1 MAPLSSTSSSSAN
14 LAPLFQN
21 GTNQPISTTPSSL
34 NLKQKSSHDEIK
46 SSDVSE
52 QLATAAAVSSEGI
65 SRPIGTMLPD
75 DDDANDRA
83 QLAASAP
90 SKKLF
95 LSRKRRMNDDSANR
109 DDLKLVKLEPP
120 ANETL
125 QYSFQ
130 SALNTIFSSTSNRQH
145 QPITMDESL
154 SAGAVASALCA
165 TERQAPPRL
174 QQTKGIVTP
183 DTRCSSQPTIRPLET
198 DFCFGPGTS
207 RNPGNKALKHIAYY
221 ATLPYI
227 KETALYVTNENL
239 VIAKKVI
246 AVWTRTGGRFLKPD
260 DKSALWLPVQ
270 DDDFIL
276 SKIQRS
282 IGTWKGA
289 WRRDLKD

>member
-1 MAPLSSTSSSSAN
+1 MAPLSSTSSSSAS

-21 GTNQPISTTPSSL
+21 GMNLPISTTPSSL
-34 NLKQKSSHDEIK
+34 NLKQTSIHDDIK

-52 QLATAAAVSSEGI
+52 QLATAAAASSKRI
-65 SRPIGTMLPD
+65 NRPIGTVLPA

-95 LSRKRRMNDDSANR
+95 LSRKRRMNDDSASR

-130 SALNTIFSSTSNRQH
+130 SVLNTLSSSTCNRQH

-165 TERQAPPRL
+165 TKRQAPPPL
-174 QQTKGIVTP
+174 QHTKGIVTP
-183 DTRCSSQPTIRPLET
+183 DTRCPSQPTIRPLET

-227 KETALYVTNENL
+227 KETARYVTNENL

-246 AVWTRTGGRFLKPD
+246 AVWTRTGGRFLEPD

-276 SKIQRS
+276 AKIQRS
-282 IGTWKGA
+282 IGSWKGA
-289 WRRDLKD
+289 WKRELKD